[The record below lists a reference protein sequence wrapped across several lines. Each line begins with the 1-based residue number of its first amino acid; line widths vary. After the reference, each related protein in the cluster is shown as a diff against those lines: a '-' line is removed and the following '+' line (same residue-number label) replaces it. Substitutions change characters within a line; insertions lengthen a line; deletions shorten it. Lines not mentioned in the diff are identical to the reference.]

1 MSDGPGTDAESNADP
16 DPNADSDRGRG
27 VEAVLR
33 TFALKD
39 ERRTGWQLRGV
50 GDPESVADHTWG
62 VCLLCLFY
70 APLADVDRDRALRMA
85 VLHDL
90 AEAETGD
97 FPTRADTTAETIDSA
112 AKERLERAAVTELLE
127 PFDDDLHGLWE
138 AYERRESETAR
149 FVKDMDLVDM
159 CLQAVRY
166 ERERRY
172 DPTADPDDRFSEYD
186 HLDEFFATAEPR
198 VRTDVGRELFE
209 DALERYEAAKRSAEK
224 D

>member
-1 MSDGPGTDAESNADP
+1 MNDGSDTDAESNG
-16 DPNADSDRGRG
+16 NSDRGRD

-33 TFALKD
+33 AFALKD
-39 ERRTGWQLRGV
+39 EGRTGWQLRGV
-50 GDPESVADHTWG
+50 DDSESVADHTWG
-62 VCLLCLFY
+62 VSLLCLFY
-70 APLADVDRDRALRMA
+70 APLAGVDRDRALRMA

-97 FPTRADTTAETIDSA
+97 FPTRADTTVETIDPA
-112 AKERLERAAVTELLE
+112 EKERLERTAIAELLE
-127 PFDDDLHGLWE
+127 PFDDGELRALWD
-138 AYERRESETAR
+138 AYERREDETAR

-172 DPTADPDDRFSEYD
+172 DPTDDPDDRFSEYD

-198 VRTDVGRELFE
+198 IRTDVGRELFE
-209 DALERYEAAKRSAEK
+209 SARERYEAAKRSAEGT
-224 D
+224 

>member
-1 MSDGPGTDAESNADP
+1 MSDGPGTDAASNADP
-16 DPNADSDRGRG
+16 DREDT

-33 TFALKD
+33 AFALKD

-50 GDPESVADHTWG
+50 DEPESVADHTWG

-85 VLHDL
+85 LVHDL

-97 FPTRADTTAETIDSA
+97 FPTRADTTATTIDTEE
-112 AKERLERAAVTELLE
+112 KERLERAAITDLLE
-127 PFDDDLHGLWE
+127 PFDDGDLRALWE

-209 DALERYEAAKRSAEK
+209 EALERYEAAKRSADAE
-224 D
+224 DG